1 MNAVIYGAWYKSRR
15 TYWEGGSSESEHLLD
30 ADADVVALRS
40 RCNAHYTNLSSHY
53 KKSGPP
59 LFEGEA
65 MQSSEWHSDGGG
77 CGASGYIEIR
87 PLPRLE

>member
-1 MNAVIYGAWYKSRR
+1 MNTVIYGAWYTSRR
-15 TYWEGGSSESEHLLD
+15 SYWDGGSSESEYLLD
-30 ADADVVALRS
+30 ADTDISALRG
-40 RCNAHYTNLSSHY
+40 RCNAHHTKLSDRY

-59 LFEGEA
+59 LFEGDA
-65 MQSSEWHSDGGG
+65 VRSSTWHSDGGG